1 MQRHNQKKKKMID
14 LVDYILDDD
23 NPFNDTVEDVFIDD
37 DLFDNTDNK
46 DIKIVADNILGGI
59 KTEQEEVMP
68 ELPPPVITPGNI
80 GLNPYRFKKT
90 NRLELAMH
98 E

>member
-1 MQRHNQKKKKMID
+1 
-14 LVDYILDDD
+14 
-23 NPFNDTVEDVFIDD
+23 
-37 DLFDNTDNK
+37 
-46 DIKIVADNILGGI
+46 
-59 KTEQEEVMP
+59 MP

-80 GLNPYRFKKT
+80 GLNPYRLKKT

>member
-1 MQRHNQKKKKMID
+1 MID
-14 LVDYILDDD
+14 LIDNILGDD
-23 NPFNDTVEDVFIDD
+23 NPFNDTVEDIFIDD

-59 KTEQEEVMP
+59 KTEEEEIMP

-80 GLNPYRFKKT
+80 SLNPYRLKRT
-90 NRLELAMH
+90 NRLESAAARIKRKYQR
-98 E
+98 